1 VIPIDNTLIDR
12 DGLLIPDAG
21 GYGDPAEQRPK
32 IAQDSLFRTDVCTRG
47 PHSPREG
54 RLFRKQ
60 ALGQTLGEPF
70 RNPTALGG
78 EVSDRVGERDLPG
91 DFARDGSF
99 TSAEVL
105 NPIHGQAERFGRPRG
120 YVGDLKTNGK
130 LAWKGQ
136 VITARVRAASI
147 PAGDRQEMR
156 IGKRRPW
163 SFAVTGRLPGLEPTV
178 RIVIRWPYR
187 KDPRCGQS
195 LVTNRTPWAVSRIV
209 RVDRPRGTGTESFPR
224 DGPQPVGLGDCQL
237 RDLQGQTRPMDLVL
251 RASSL
256 LRGQWRQGRAKQGAL
271 PRLMTLGE
279 ACRARVREAVR
290 TTLAW
295 ALEQVTERNQ
305 PSGQV
310 VAQLG
315 LT

>member
-21 GYGDPAEQRPK
+21 GYGDHAEQRPK
-32 IAQDSLFRTDVCTRG
+32 IAQDSLFRTYVCTRG
-47 PHSPREG
+47 PHSPREC

-60 ALGQTLGEPF
+60 AIGQALGEPF

-78 EVSDRVGERDLPG
+78 EVIDRVCERDLPG

-105 NPIHGQAERFGRPRG
+105 NPIHGKAERFGRPRG

-130 LAWKGQ
+130 REWKGQ
-136 VITARVRAASI
+136 VITASARAASI

-163 SFAVTGRLPGLEPTV
+163 SFTVTVRIPGLEPTV

-187 KDPRCGQS
+187 KDQRCGQI
-195 LVTNRTPWAVSRIV
+195 LVTNWTPWAVSRIV
-209 RVDRPRGTGTESFPR
+209 RVDRPRWTGTETFPR
-224 DGPQPVGLGDCQL
+224 DGTQPVGLGDCQV
-237 RDLQGQTRPMDLVL
+237 RDRQGQTRPMYLVL

-256 LRGQWRQGRAKQGAL
+256 LMGQLRQGRAKQGAL